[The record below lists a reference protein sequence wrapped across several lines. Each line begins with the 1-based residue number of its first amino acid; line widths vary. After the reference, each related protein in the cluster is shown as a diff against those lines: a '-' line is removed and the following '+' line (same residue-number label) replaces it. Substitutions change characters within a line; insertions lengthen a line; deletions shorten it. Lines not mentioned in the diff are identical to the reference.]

1 MTNNILVEIFCLVD
15 DFCKLFET
23 EIKKHMLKGNKR
35 VRRIPN
41 LSMSEIVTIL
51 IMYSLSP
58 FKNFKYYYIMGI
70 KKEDFK
76 NKLSYQRFVELIP
89 RALIVSACLI
99 RSLFG
104 EKTGKYFI
112 DSTSIAVCR
121 IKRAKN
127 NKVFKDIAKLGKSSM
142 GWFFGF
148 KLHLITNNKGEII
161 NITLTKGDQSD
172 IGVVKQLI
180 KGLFGKLYGDKG
192 YISKKLFEE
201 YFSKGL
207 QIITGLKKNMK
218 NKLLSVYDK
227 IMLRKRSLIETTFGY
242 LKKTFDLEHTRHRSP
257 INFLVHIIST
267 LIAYALKPSMFRTTE
282 PMVLI
287 PN

>member
-1 MTNNILVEIFCLVD
+1 MTNNIITEIFCLID
-15 DFCKLFET
+15 DFYKLFET
-23 EIKKHMLKGNKR
+23 EIKKHLLNSNKSIT
-35 VRRIPN
+35 RIPS
-41 LSMSEIVTIL
+41 LSISEMVTIL

-58 FKNFKYYYIMGI
+58 CKNFKFYYLTYV

-89 RALIVSACLI
+89 RTLIVLACLI

-112 DSTSIAVCR
+112 DSTSIAVCN
-121 IKRAKN
+121 IKRKTS
-127 NKVFKDIAKLGKSSM
+127 NKVFKNIAALGKTTK

-148 KLHLITNNKGEII
+148 KLHLIINNKGEIM

-192 YISKKLFEE
+192 YISSKLFEE
-201 YFSKGL
+201 CFSKGL
-207 QIITGLKKNMK
+207 QIITGIKKNMK
-218 NKLLSVYDK
+218 NKLMSVYDK
-227 IMLRKRSLIETTFGY
+227 AMLRKRSLIETTFDY
-242 LKKTFDLEHTRHRSP
+242 LKNKFNLEHTRHRSST
-257 INFLVHIIST
+257 NFLVHIIST
-267 LIAYALKPSMFRTTE
+267 LIAYVLKPLKFRTIE
-282 PMVLI
+282 PI
-287 PN
+287 F